1 MKLTPGVD
9 FTKSFKIVF
18 ETPKY
23 FGVYYFGVCRGQLA
37 QWLSVHFVKFVLQGT
52 AVRISPKD
60 FTFQSRIYFAK
71 RIDGNLQLS
80 DVLHRISQPI
90 EQTAVATIS
99 TSEEE
104 RSLGNWSYDVN
115 ILGSG
120 MTSYTLLR
128 NST

>member
-1 MKLTPGVD
+1 MTHQHFRRSQIGRN
-9 FTKSFKIVF
+9 S
-18 ETPKY
+18 
-23 FGVYYFGVCRGQLA
+23 RGRLA
-37 QWLSVHFVKFVLQGT
+37 QWLSVRFVKFVLQGT
-52 AVRISPKD
+52 AVRISLKD
-60 FTFQSRIYFAK
+60 FTFQSRIYFAE

-90 EQTAVATIS
+90 EQTAVATIF

-128 NST
+128 NSTTRYKQPVTVSL

>member
-1 MKLTPGVD
+1 MGP
-9 FTKSFKIVF
+9 S
-18 ETPKY
+18 
-23 FGVYYFGVCRGQLA
+23 R
-37 QWLSVHFVKFVLQGT
+37 WLSVRFINFVLQGT
-52 AVRISPKD
+52 VVRISPKD
-60 FTFQSRIYFAK
+60 FTFQLRIYFEK

-90 EQTAVATIS
+90 EQTAIATIS
-99 TSEEE
+99 TSGEE

>member
-1 MKLTPGVD
+1 MTFKAFVNC
-9 FTKSFKIVF
+9 KSFELHFCIVIF
-18 ETPKY
+18 SSL
-23 FGVYYFGVCRGQLA
+23 CRGRLA
-37 QWLSVHFVKFVLQGT
+37 QWLSVRFVKFVLQGT
-52 AVRISPKD
+52 AVRILPKD
-60 FTFQSRIYFAK
+60 FTFQSLIHFAK

>member
-1 MKLTPGVD
+1 MSSIKFVKINIVSKIFCIYKFSREPGP
-9 FTKSFKIVF
+9 S
-18 ETPKY
+18 
-23 FGVYYFGVCRGQLA
+23 R
-37 QWLSVHFVKFVLQGT
+37 WLSVRFINFVLQGT
-52 AVRISPKD
+52 VVRISPKD
-60 FTFQSRIYFAK
+60 FTFQLRIYFEK